1 MGVVEDIGH
10 ISLEVGDME
19 EALRF
24 YRDVLGL
31 DVAQIV
37 GSVWAVLTTKGGAVT
52 LYKKKNPSPCVVGGD
67 GSPFNFHVANVD
79 EAARVLEGAGY
90 SVHRV
95 DDTIISMRD
104 RWGNVLMFHDH
115 RNG

>member
-1 MGVVEDIGH
+1 MGVVQDIGH
-10 ISLEVGDME
+10 VTLEVGDME
-19 EALRF
+19 EAIRF

-31 DVAQIV
+31 EVTQIV

-52 LYKKKNPSPCVVGGD
+52 LYRKKDPSPCAVGGD

-79 EAARVLEGAGY
+79 EARRTLEGDGCTVRHLA
-90 SVHRV
+90 HN
-95 DDTIISMRD
+95 IISTRD

-115 RNG
+115 REG